1 PRPGPPD
8 AAAATPPPVAPAPPA
23 PTDSASRGAHTL
35 PASLT
40 SFVGRDRE
48 LDEIRQTLGGGPG
61 GDPAPRLVT
70 LTGPGGI
77 GKTRLA
83 LQVAALVNAEYA
95 DGVWLVDLAS
105 VADDALVPQ
114 AIAVALEIGEEPDG
128 PLLETLALALQDK
141 RLLLVL
147 DDCERLVGGAA
158 AAVEALLRAA
168 PGVQVLATSRQALGV
183 PGETVWRV
191 PPLRLPPR
199 EPPRRPAAPAE
210 GGPDELV
217 RYDAV
222 RLFLERAR
230 ANRLAFNLTREN
242 AATLVSLCRRLDGLP
257 LALELAAARV
267 RVLSVEQIAARL
279 DDRFRLLTGG
289 SRTAPARQ
297 QTLLATVEWSYDLLP
312 GAERRLFGRL
322 SVFAAGWTLGAAEAV
337 CAGEGIDPADVLDLL
352 SQLVDKSLV
361 VVEEEDGGDEVRYR
375 LLETLREY
383 ARDRLTGEGPA
394 AGAAVRRR
402 HAAWFLDFAETA
414 ALELG
419 GGAQSR
425 WLNRLEAEQDNL
437 RQALRWAVEA
447 GAAATGLRLGVALWR
462 FWNAHS
468 YLTEGREW
476 LGRLLDLPLP
486 PDASPE
492 LSRIRG
498 QALTAAGTLAWGQGD
513 YATAQALHQVA
524 REHLAALG
532 DRQGEAAAL
541 CGLGQVARLQGDDA
555 RARRFYQQSLQIFE
569 QLGDRRGV
577 SIALRELGH
586 IASDE
591 GDRET
596 AREAYAGSLA
606 IALALGDRSGAANAN
621 MYLGLLAYHQSD
633 LEAARGA
640 YQESLTIWREL
651 GNRRST
657 AELLRLLG
665 EVALQAG
672 DLRLASAYHTDSLSL
687 RREVG
692 DRYGVAECL
701 LSLGDDARAAADHAR
716 ARALYRECLTL
727 YQELGSKRMLAVSLT
742 KLAAA
747 LAAGD
752 QPERAA
758 RLLGAGEAG
767 LAALG
772 AGVWPADRAM
782 DEATAATLRAA
793 LGAAALAAAR
803 AAGAA
808 LSLDAAV
815 LLGLAEC

>member
-1 PRPGPPD
+1 
-8 AAAATPPPVAPAPPA
+8 
-23 PTDSASRGAHTL
+23 
-35 PASLT
+35 LT

-48 LDEIRQTLGGGPG
+48 LDEIRRALGGGPG
-61 GDPAPRLVT
+61 DAPATRLLT

-83 LQVAALVNAEYA
+83 LAVAALVIAQYP
-95 DGVWLVDLAS
+95 DGVWMVDLAPE
-105 VADDALVPQ
+105 VDDARVPQ
-114 AIAVALEIGEEPDG
+114 AIAVALGISEEPDS
-128 PLLETLALALQDK
+128 PLLDTLALTLQDK

-158 AAVEALLRAA
+158 AAVEALLRGA
-168 PGVQVLATSRQALGV
+168 PGLQVLATSRQALGV

-199 EPPRRPAAPAE
+199 APRRPAAEAAE
-210 GGPDELV
+210 GGADELV

-230 ANRLAFNLTREN
+230 ANRLAFSLTREN

-312 GAERRLFGRL
+312 AAERRLFGRL

-383 ARDRLTGEGPA
+383 ARSRLAGEGPEA
-394 AGAAVRRR
+394 RAAVRRR

-414 ALELG
+414 APELG
-419 GGAQSR
+419 GSAQSR
-425 WLNRLEAEQDNL
+425 WLNRLEAEQENL
-437 RQALRWAVEA
+437 RQALRWAVES
-447 GAAATGLRLGVALWR
+447 GATATGLRLGVALWR
-462 FWNAHS
+462 FWNARS
-468 YLTEGREW
+468 NLSEGREW

-486 PDASPE
+486 PDAPPE
-492 LSRIRG
+492 LARTRG
-498 QALTAAGTLAWGQGD
+498 RALTAAGTLAWGQGD
-513 YATAQALHQVA
+513 YATAQALHQEA

-555 RARRFYQQSLQIFE
+555 RARRLYQQSLQIFQ
-569 QLGDRRGV
+569 QLDDQRGV

-591 GDRET
+591 GVRET
-596 AREAYAGSLA
+596 AREAYTGSLA
-606 IALALGDRSGAANAN
+606 IAQALGDRSGAANAN
-621 MYLGLLAYHQSD
+621 MYLGLLAYHQGD
-633 LEAARGA
+633 LATARNA

-665 EVALQAG
+665 EVALQSG
-672 DLRLASAYHTDSLSL
+672 DLRLATAYHTDSLAL

-701 LSLGDDARAAADHAR
+701 LSLGDDARAGADYAR

-727 YQELGSKRMLAVSLT
+727 YQDLGSKRMLAVSLT

-747 LAAGD
+747 LAAD
-752 QPERAA
+752 AQPEQAA

-767 LAALG
+767 LVALG
-772 AGVWPADRAM
+772 AGVWPADRAVA
-782 DEATAATLRAA
+782 EATAAA
-793 LGAAALAAAR
+793 LGAALGPKALAAAR
-803 AAGAA
+803 AEGAA

-815 LLGLAEC
+815 RLGLAER